1 VIPDYKSYPDT
12 GFANVNKRG
21 SEDLAV
27 AISGPFKSYFAG
39 AVDVQSEKSLLED
52 LIKESPSSAKLI
64 LISSN
69 SFAADGSIDLASH
82 AMSTLYTKPLEFM
95 QNAVD
100 WSTEDESLLG
110 LRGKSQFART
120 LYPMSEDSQKGWE
133 LFNYILAIIGLLFV
147 WLWQRQRDRRDLRT
161 QKNLLG
167 IENQKK

>member
-1 VIPDYKSYPDT
+1 MVK
-12 GFANVNKRG
+12 
-21 SEDLAV
+21 
-27 AISGPFKSYFAG
+27 
-39 AVDVQSEKSLLED
+39 
-52 LIKESPSSAKLI
+52 KLI

-120 LYPMSEDSQKGWE
+120 LYPMSEDTQKGWE
-133 LFNYILAIIGLLFV
+133 LFNYILAIIGLFFV
-147 WLWQRQRDRRDLRT
+147 WLWQRQRDKRDLRA
-161 QKNLLG
+161 QKTMLG
-167 IENQKK
+167 MENQKSGES